1 MNSTNMARLRSKQ
14 HLFSNLITATESH
27 NHEDVHEEVDDV
39 KVDVEGGKDVL
50 LGAESTKIRM

>member
-1 MNSTNMARLRSKQ
+1 MARLRLKQ

-39 KVDVEGGKDVL
+39 KVDVQGGKDVL
-50 LGAESTKIRM
+50 LGAESIKISL